1 VPDGRARNV
10 SMRPLADHRAWLIL
24 KQSSPWCAA
33 QPRADPG
40 KGGALTG
47 GAPSRRSS
55 SGEERKEEPLC
66 GSGEA
71 HPRAGDR
78 HQGRV
83 QGSQRR
89 GLEGYFVDASR
100 PPMNLGIWGFR
111 RGRRRGRIWGCRRGR
126 RRGGFGASAGEGG
139 GGGFGA
145 AAGEGGGGGFGLPPK
160 QAGSCSSGVAP
171 CAVQWSVVRIGW
183 WAWVGWVV
191 RE

>member
-1 VPDGRARNV
+1 
-10 SMRPLADHRAWLIL
+10 
-24 KQSSPWCAA
+24 
-33 QPRADPG
+33 
-40 KGGALTG
+40 LTG

-126 RRGGFGASAGEGG
+126 RRGGFGVPRGG
-139 GGGFGA
+139 GVGVVQFGR
-145 AAGEGGGGGFGLPPK
+145 GTVCG
-160 QAGSCSSGVAP
+160 
-171 CAVQWSVVRIGW
+171 SVVRIGC
-183 WAWVGWVV
+183 WAWLVTGTGLVVRLVGWVV